1 MKQYLYIFI
10 IFCTLI
16 SCKDDFDIEK
26 MNNEPKLV
34 LYCFPSV
41 QDTTWIS
48 VNGATPVTKKKT
60 IKAEDLV
67 NLQISYKVNGNEQK
81 IEKDLSNNLFV
92 VCHQKIGDRIDIAAS
107 ADGYQPITSTT
118 VIPESITIDSVKVAA
133 VTEYDE
139 VEDYTYHFTQ
149 FQVTFKDN
157 PSAAD
162 YYGVRI
168 IADDDGYYRWAP
180 IHTNDEPLLYHLSEL
195 DDSFGYSDDV
205 YQNFYAFKDLQINGK
220 TYTLHLDINCS
231 DYYASA
237 QAYKVVL
244 YHITPEY
251 YNFVTSISN
260 ANNSD
265 LQKWGLSQISPTYS
279 NIRNGLGVCGGY
291 AQVES
296 NWIIKK

>member
-48 VNGATPVTKKKT
+48 VNGATPVTKKKA

-279 NIRNGLGVCGGY
+279 NIRNGIGVCGGY